1 MEVQYHLRL
10 YFVGTFIFYRFL
22 KWPLIIHITRHE
34 ISILWACQDHYRKKG
49 QKGQKGLG
57 NSNCPPKI
65 PGQKMYF
72 AGPDACSIASAN
84 MMYLAHDGHI
94 KRAVKGEIIEMKLRN
109 RCFQRFFIC

>member
-1 MEVQYHLRL
+1 MTIDNSHH
-10 YFVGTFIFYRFL
+10 FV
-22 KWPLIIHITRHE
+22 W
-34 ISILWACQDHYRKKG
+34 ILDSLGLDCLEHQDHYRKKG
-49 QKGQKGLG
+49 QKGQKGG

-94 KRAVKGEIIEMKLRN
+94 KPAVKGEIIEMKHGEIGAKK
-109 RCFQRFFIC
+109 RFYIC